1 MCVCVFLS
9 ERRGREIERE
19 RERWRERENNKYF
32 AYMRIAA
39 FSHYFVVENA
49 FMSRIYIP
57 FPTINRQK
65 NIEYFTRKKKLLNH
79 YFYN

>member
-1 MCVCVFLS
+1 
-9 ERRGREIERE
+9 
-19 RERWRERENNKYF
+19 
-32 AYMRIAA
+32 MRIAA

-65 NIEYFTRKKKLLNH
+65 NIEYFTRKKNFLTIIFIIDFDKYSFIHIILQHRLKTITEQ
-79 YFYN
+79 YDVFFTSFE